1 MSDQPRP
8 PAPSG
13 EPSAA
18 APKVTKTRAAGA
30 YKSLLGGAI
39 VLALLLIFIL
49 ENTRDVKVSYLGA
62 SGHLPLGVA
71 LLLAA
76 VGGALLLG
84 LVGTVR
90 ILQLRRRIRRR
101 GRSRS

>member
-1 MSDQPRP
+1 MSEQPRP
-8 PAPSG
+8 PASSAEPSG
-13 EPSAA
+13 AA
-18 APKVTKTRAAGA
+18 AKVTKTRAAGA
-30 YKSLLGGAI
+30 YKGLLGGAI

-49 ENTRDVKVSYLGA
+49 ENTKDVKVSYLGA
-62 SGHLPLGVA
+62 SGHLSLGVA

-101 GRSRS
+101 GGAR